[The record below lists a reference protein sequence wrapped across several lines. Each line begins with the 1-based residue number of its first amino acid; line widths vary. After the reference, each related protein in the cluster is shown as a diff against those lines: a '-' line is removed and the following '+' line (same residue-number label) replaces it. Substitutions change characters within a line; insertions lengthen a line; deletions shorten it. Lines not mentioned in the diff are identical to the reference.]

1 MALHAM
7 ASSLSTE
14 EQIVKGLGQTMYTD
28 SILHIGGVSYIMTFV
43 HKNPRVASNV
53 GDTIQIL
60 NTNTFEVLYE
70 KILNDTIFCD
80 TSYYT
85 NGIYNIIFDS
95 AVVVEGDYM
104 ITYKYN
110 SANIIRQAATSQ
122 YPEGTY
128 MWVYYNMPISCIQTA
143 YGICYNTETHHTDT
157 NDYFRRCDYLRI
169 NRNPNYQKQVYCYNN
184 QEDGWRLYTDFCTSH
199 GFPVE
204 NLRVIDDVASSDFG
218 NVKAVRPQV
227 PHTTDLALFVIPE
240 YAVDSADR
248 ARAIASSNAFVSS
261 IDDAKVYAKVSISPN
276 PTKDVLRVVSDNRI
290 SIAEFY
296 NMQGVRLETK
306 EINANETIL
315 SIAEYPKGVYL
326 LKVHT
331 DKGITTKKVIKN

>member
-1 MALHAM
+1 M
-7 ASSLSTE
+7 
-14 EQIVKGLGQTMYTD
+14 
-28 SILHIGGVSYIMTFV
+28 
-43 HKNPRVASNV
+43 
-53 GDTIQIL
+53 
-60 NTNTFEVLYE
+60 
-70 KILNDTIFCD
+70 
-80 TSYYT
+80 
-85 NGIYNIIFDS
+85 
-95 AVVVEGDYM
+95 
-104 ITYKYN
+104 
-110 SANIIRQAATSQ
+110 
-122 YPEGTY
+122 
-128 MWVYYNMPISCIQTA
+128 
-143 YGICYNTETHHTDT
+143 
-157 NDYFRRCDYLRI
+157 
-169 NRNPNYQKQVYCYNN
+169 
-184 QEDGWRLYTDFCTSH
+184 
-199 GFPVE
+199 
-204 NLRVIDDVASSDFG
+204 RVIDDVASSDFG